1 MPTIYQAVHKHIL
14 ETMNKELINV
24 ARRSEPSVLRKRTY
38 DGLSE
43 STWMDEVLNEITT
56 RSPTVSDTLCM
67 LLDYPLNS
75 QKKLPSMCL
84 IYGII
89 MFLRCHELSRIQRI
103 NSVLLSQVNTQVSFV
118 TFCHN
123 LK

>member
-24 ARRSEPSVLRKRTY
+24 VRRSEPSVLRKRTY

-56 RSPTVSDTLCM
+56 RSPIVSDTLSM
-67 LLDYPLNS
+67 IPDYPLNS
-75 QKKLPSMCL
+75 QKSYLQCA
-84 IYGII
+84 
-89 MFLRCHELSRIQRI
+89 
-103 NSVLLSQVNTQVSFV
+103 
-118 TFCHN
+118 
-123 LK
+123 

>member
-1 MPTIYQAVHKHIL
+1 MPTIYQAVHEHIL

-67 LLDYPLNS
+67 LLEYPLNS

-89 MFLRCHELSRIQRI
+89 VFLRCHELSRIQRI